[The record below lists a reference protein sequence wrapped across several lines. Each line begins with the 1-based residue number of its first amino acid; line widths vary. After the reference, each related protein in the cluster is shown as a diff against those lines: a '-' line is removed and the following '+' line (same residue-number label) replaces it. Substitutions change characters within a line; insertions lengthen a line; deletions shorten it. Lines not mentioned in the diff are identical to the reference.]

1 MEHYT
6 YKITWSPE
14 EQEYVGLCEEFPYLS
29 HFDQSYELA
38 LMGIMQLIRGVIADI
53 LEKGEIPPEAIVDR
67 EVVVEK
73 ELSKKKRTK
82 KEKFPVNT
90 LQARADIIIGKKDS
104 KE

>member
-1 MEHYT
+1 
-6 YKITWSPE
+6 
-14 EQEYVGLCEEFPYLS
+14 
-29 HFDQSYELA
+29 
-38 LMGIMQLIRGVIADI
+38 
-53 LEKGEIPPEAIVDR
+53 
-67 EVVVEK
+67 VEK